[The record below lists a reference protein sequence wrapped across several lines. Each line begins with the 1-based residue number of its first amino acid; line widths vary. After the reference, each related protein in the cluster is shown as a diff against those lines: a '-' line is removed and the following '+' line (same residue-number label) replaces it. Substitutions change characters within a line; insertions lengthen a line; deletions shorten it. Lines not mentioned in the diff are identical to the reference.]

1 MKIYEIDSTEYA
13 DHYDFEDSDDIT
25 DNFLLNV
32 SSKFTPLKQEVVIKC
47 DLKLQ
52 NIQALPAGFVI
63 PIINSRYWS
72 TNAYRIVYIPWLFI
86 LCSKRQSEKTVTIN
100 G

>member
-32 SSKFTPLKQEVVIKC
+32 SSKFTPLKQEVVIEC

-52 NIQALPAGFVI
+52 NIQALPAVFVI
-63 PIINSRYWS
+63 PIINSRY
-72 TNAYRIVYIPWLFI
+72 
-86 LCSKRQSEKTVTIN
+86 
-100 G
+100 